1 MLGSLAFTLS
11 LTSVI
16 YFLLALCVIAILV
29 VGVRWL
35 LAQMGVTI
43 PNPILAICGFALFLI
58 LLLWFMGVIGG
69 GGGGV
74 VVR

>member
-1 MLGSLAFTLS
+1 MIAFTLS
-11 LTSVI
+11 LTSVV

-43 PNPILAICGFALFLI
+43 PNPILAILGFMLFL
-58 LLLWFMGVIGG
+58 LVLLWFMGVIGG
-69 GGGGV
+69 GSAV
-74 VVR
+74 VIR

>member
-1 MLGSLAFTLS
+1 MTLS

-35 LAQMGVTI
+35 LAQMGVVV
-43 PNPILAICGFALFLI
+43 PPPILAIAGFMLFLVV
-58 LLLWFMGVIGG
+58 LLWFMGVIGG
-69 GGGGV
+69 GV
-74 VVR
+74 AVR

>member
-1 MLGSLAFTLS
+1 MLSSLAFTLS
-11 LTSVI
+11 LTSVV

-43 PNPILAICGFALFLI
+43 PNPILAILGFMLFL
-58 LLLWFMGVIGG
+58 LVLLWFMGVIGG
-69 GGGGV
+69 GSAV
-74 VVR
+74 VIR

>member
-1 MLGSLAFTLS
+1 MIAFTLS

-35 LAQMGVTI
+35 LAQMGVAI
-43 PNPILAICGFALFLI
+43 PNPILAILGFMLFLI
-58 LLLWFMGVIGG
+58 VLLWFMGVIGG
-69 GGGGV
+69 GGGGI